1 MDAVLR
7 GGVIYIFLLVLFRL
21 TGKRTLNAVTPF
33 DLVLLLI
40 ISEAAQNAMIG
51 QDYSL
56 TNSFLVILTLVGLDV
71 LLSFVKQRS
80 HKAEKVLDG
89 APLLIVERGRLLEDR
104 MHKSRVDQE
113 DVMAAARLHQGLE
126 RLAQIKYAVLEVNGE
141 ISIIPEEKAA

>member
-126 RLAQIKYAVLEVNGE
+126 RLEQIKYAVLEVNGE
-141 ISIIPEEKAA
+141 ISIIPEGRAA

>member
-7 GGVIYIFLLVLFRL
+7 GAIVFTFLLVLFRL
-21 TGKRTLNAVTPF
+21 TGKRTLNSVTPF

-56 TNSFLVILTLVGLDV
+56 TNSFLVILTIVGLDI

-80 HKAEKVLDG
+80 QRAEQILDG
-89 APLLIVERGRLLEDR
+89 CPLLIVEHGRLLQDR

-113 DVMAAARLHQGLE
+113 DVLAAARQHQGLE
-126 RLAQIKYAVLEVNGE
+126 RLEQIKYAVLEVNGD
-141 ISIIPEEKAA
+141 ISIIPEERAK

>member
-7 GGVIYIFLLVLFRL
+7 GAIMFTFLLVLFRL
-21 TGKRTLNAVTPF
+21 TGKRTLNSVTPF

-56 TNSFLVILTLVGLDV
+56 TNSFLVILTIVGLDV

-80 HKAEKVLDG
+80 HHAEKILDG
-89 APLLIVERGRLLEDR
+89 SPLLIVEHGRLLEER

-113 DVMAAARLHQGLE
+113 DVMAAARQSQGLE
-126 RLAQIKYAVLEVNGE
+126 RLQQIKFAVLEVNGD
-141 ISIIPEEKAA
+141 ISIIPEESAR

>member
-7 GGVIYIFLLVLFRL
+7 GAVIFIFLLVLFRL
-21 TGKRTLNAVTPF
+21 TGKRTLNAVTTF

-51 QDYSL
+51 QDYSM
-56 TNSFLVILTLVGLDV
+56 TNSFLVILTLVSLDV
-71 LLSFVKQRS
+71 LLSVVKQRS
-80 HKAEKVLDG
+80 RRAEKVLDG
-89 APLLIVERGRLLEDR
+89 APLLIVERGKLLEER

-126 RLAQIKYAVLEVNGE
+126 RLEQIKYAVLEINGE

>member
-126 RLAQIKYAVLEVNGE
+126 RLEQIKYAVLEVNGE
-141 ISIIPEEKAA
+141 ISIIPEGGAK

>member
-7 GGVIYIFLLVLFRL
+7 GAIMFIFLLVLFRL
-21 TGKRTLNAVTPF
+21 TGKRTLNSVTPF
-33 DLVLLLI
+33 DLILLLI

-56 TNSFLVILTLVGLDV
+56 TNSFLVILTLVGLDI

-80 HKAEKVLDG
+80 HRAERFLDG
-89 APLLIVERGRLLEDR
+89 CPLLIVDHGRLLEER

-113 DVMAAARLHQGLE
+113 DVMAAARQHQGLE
-126 RLAQIKYAVLEVNGE
+126 RLEQIKYAVLEVNGD
-141 ISIIPEEKAA
+141 ISIIPQESAR

>member
-7 GGVIYIFLLVLFRL
+7 GAVIFIFLLVLFRL

-40 ISEAAQNAMIG
+40 ISEAAQNGMIG

-71 LLSFVKQRS
+71 MLSFVKQRS

-126 RLAQIKYAVLEVNGE
+126 RLEQIKYAVLEVNGE

>member
-7 GGVIYIFLLVLFRL
+7 GAVIFIFLLVLFRL
-21 TGKRTLNAVTPF
+21 TGKRTLNAVTTF

-51 QDYSL
+51 QDYSM
-56 TNSFLVILTLVGLDV
+56 TNSFLVILTLVSLDV
-71 LLSFVKQRS
+71 LLSVVKQRS
-80 HKAEKVLDG
+80 RRAEKVLDG
-89 APLLIVERGRLLEDR
+89 APLLIVERGKLLEER

-126 RLAQIKYAVLEVNGE
+126 RLEQIKYAVLEINGE
-141 ISIIPEEKAA
+141 ISIIPEE

>member
-141 ISIIPEEKAA
+141 ISIIPEGGAK

>member
-7 GGVIYIFLLVLFRL
+7 GAVIFIFLLVLFRL
-21 TGKRTLNAVTPF
+21 TGMRTLNAVTPF

-126 RLAQIKYAVLEVNGE
+126 RLEQIKYAVLEVNGE
-141 ISIIPEEKAA
+141 ISIIPEGRAA